1 MISMMATSTSAPCN
15 ISTSLPAAIKLE
27 IMALCKQSML
37 QLRQKMRIYLRDMHA
52 VYAAAPIDPV
62 IFHVAKE
69 VTYAA
74 TVTCYYI
81 MSLDI
86 FWKV

>member
-1 MISMMATSTSAPCN
+1 
-15 ISTSLPAAIKLE
+15 
-27 IMALCKQSML
+27 MALCKQSML

-69 VTYAA
+69 VTYYV
-74 TVTCYYI
+74 TVTCYYSTLCPLI
-81 MSLDI
+81 YFGKYSYGCRWMVVLYG
-86 FWKV
+86 F